1 MTYKIKSLLYF
12 CAFLISATI
21 YYGVEQYE
29 EFQQEILNGEVVETQ
44 FADSLEQDE
53 ISEESLKPSK

>member
-29 EFQQEILNGEVVETQ
+29 EFQQHIQNGEVVETQ
-44 FADSLEQDE
+44 FADTLEHNETQ
-53 ISEESLKPSK
+53 EESLKSSQ

>member
-12 CAFLISATI
+12 CAFLISSTI

-29 EFQQEILNGEVVETQ
+29 EFQQQILNEEVAETQ
-44 FADSLEQDE
+44 FADTSEHNE
-53 ISEESLKPSK
+53 TSEESLNTSK